1 MSTMQTTFQDIRRFS
16 ACDLS
21 LEQKLKILNFMK
33 RFGKVSLC
41 ITIRGYFNVTKKFPV
56 KMQTSFQDI
65 RRFSAC
71 DLSLEQK
78 LKILNFMKRFGKV
91 SLCISI
97 RGYFNVT
104 KKFPVKMGN
113 TLHSIF
119 SGLLK
124 LKSATE
130 NYQFLH

>member
-1 MSTMQTTFQDIRRFS
+1 MRFIV
-16 ACDLS
+16 LMFVI
-21 LEQKLKILNFMK
+21 LLKIVCLIM
-33 RFGKVSLC
+33 
-41 ITIRGYFNVTKKFPV
+41 GYEGSTLTST
-56 KMQTSFQDI
+56 MQTSFQDI

-71 DLSLEQK
+71 DLSFEQK

-113 TLHSIF
+113 ALHSIF

-124 LKSATE
+124 LRSATE
-130 NYQFLH
+130 N